1 MAIQAILSPEPMQLL
16 ASRAPAP
23 ANIVWPNTYL
33 PRTSRMARAWMIT
46 VIIGLLTILWTFVLV
61 PLAGLL
67 NEDAIKKVS
76 PRLVAFLEQHP
87 IGKSLVQTGL
97 PTLALSLLTVAV
109 PYIYDCESVPP
120 PVDQF

>member
-1 MAIQAILSPEPMQLL
+1 
-16 ASRAPAP
+16 
-23 ANIVWPNTYL
+23 
-33 PRTSRMARAWMIT
+33 MIT
-46 VIIGLLTILWTFVLV
+46 ILIGLLTILWTFVLV

-76 PRLVAFLEQHP
+76 PRLVEFLEQHP

-109 PYIYDCESVPP
+109 PYMYDCKYIIPLARYG
-120 PVDQF
+120 